1 MAHQKKFDFARSRL
15 PGLIVLAA
23 LAVYALTLNHW
34 MSLASLPAVS
44 SIAAEGG
51 APPLNAPLHFL
62 LTFPVRWLPAGWQ
75 MTVLN
80 SIAAVCAAL
89 TLGLLA
95 RSVALLP
102 QDRTREQRQRERNEF
117 GLLSAWW
124 AWVPPLFAALS
135 CGLQLTFWEHATAA
149 TGDMLDLLLFA
160 YVIRCL
166 LEYRIDQR
174 ESWLTRSAVIYGIAA
189 TGNYAM
195 IGFFPIYLAA
205 LVWIRGSSF
214 FDFRF
219 LARMFG
225 WGTVGLTA
233 YLLLPLLNALS
244 ENSGVSFWQ
253 ALRFELGSQKSALLG
268 FPRYLLWFAGLTS
281 LLPLLLISIR
291 WPSAFGETS
300 PAGAIV
306 TTLAFRIVHAAL
318 LAAGLWVVFGAPFAP
333 RTLIDKLL
341 QETDEPVSGTSFLTF
356 YYLGA
361 ICLGYF
367 AGYFLLIFGRETAKA
382 WQKIAPITRL
392 INRAVAAA
400 AWMTVIAAPG
410 GLIYKNLPVVRA
422 NNGSLLRQFATL
434 TTLGLPARDVIAVS
448 DDPFILAVTRKSL
461 QETRPEHDPV
471 LADTRLLSY
480 GVYQQSL
487 RQRFPKLWPALP
499 AGEVQPTTLSSI
511 YLLYEMTGLAQSN
524 EVYYLHPSFGYYF
537 EPLYL
542 RPHGLVFQLVPYPTN
557 AITPPALTDAA
568 VQENQKFWSDARPAL
583 ERLAALMGG
592 KSIDARVLGRW
603 YARTLDWWGVELQ
616 KLGKLAEAAQCF
628 ELARKLNPENVAA
641 EINLSFNQVLRAG
654 SSKPVVTNK
663 TLDEKIDRYRTWNSL
678 LTANGPVDEPRIC
691 FRLGE
696 TFAAQSLFRQAA
708 LQFTRVLQLEPDN
721 SDARFWLAN
730 VFLAGQI
737 PDKVLEI
744 TAELR
749 ARQTRQPLT
758 STNLAELTRLE
769 SMAYLVKGDT
779 NRAENILLAARRENP
794 QSDSILESL
803 VQVYVRGN
811 RLTNALA
818 SLEEQLQ
825 HHPTNVTVLLNKAYL
840 CLRLEAYAEARAA
853 VDAVL
858 KNDPT
863 NVQALLDQSAICI
876 QTKSYKDALAPL
888 NQILT
893 LQPSNQV
900 ALINRAIANLQNDQL
915 DAAQRDYA
923 MLLKLAPASHQV
935 HYGLGEIAFRRK
947 DVPAAIKHYE
957 AYLKFAPPDTAEA
970 KQVAERLRQLKTSAG
985 R

>member
-1 MAHQKKFDFARSRL
+1 
-15 PGLIVLAA
+15 
-23 LAVYALTLNHW
+23 
-34 MSLASLPAVS
+34 
-44 SIAAEGG
+44 
-51 APPLNAPLHFL
+51 
-62 LTFPVRWLPAGWQ
+62 
-75 MTVLN
+75 
-80 SIAAVCAAL
+80 
-89 TLGLLA
+89 
-95 RSVALLP
+95 
-102 QDRTREQRQRERNEF
+102 
-117 GLLSAWW
+117 
-124 AWVPPLFAALS
+124 
-135 CGLQLTFWEHATAA
+135 
-149 TGDMLDLLLFA
+149 
-160 YVIRCL
+160 
-166 LEYRIDQR
+166 
-174 ESWLTRSAVIYGIAA
+174 
-189 TGNYAM
+189 
-195 IGFFPIYLAA
+195 
-205 LVWIRGSSF
+205 
-214 FDFRF
+214 
-219 LARMFG
+219 
-225 WGTVGLTA
+225 
-233 YLLLPLLNALS
+233 
-244 ENSGVSFWQ
+244 
-253 ALRFELGSQKSALLG
+253 
-268 FPRYLLWFAGLTS
+268 
-281 LLPLLLISIR
+281 
-291 WPSAFGETS
+291 
-300 PAGAIV
+300 
-306 TTLAFRIVHAAL
+306 
-318 LAAGLWVVFGAPFAP
+318 
-333 RTLIDKLL
+333 
-341 QETDEPVSGTSFLTF
+341 
-356 YYLGA
+356 
-361 ICLGYF
+361 
-367 AGYFLLIFGRETAKA
+367 
-382 WQKIAPITRL
+382 
-392 INRAVAAA
+392 
-400 AWMTVIAAPG
+400 
-410 GLIYKNLPVVRA
+410 
-422 NNGSLLRQFATL
+422 
-434 TTLGLPARDVIAVS
+434 
-448 DDPFILAVTRKSL
+448 
-461 QETRPEHDPV
+461 
-471 LADTRLLSY
+471 
-480 GVYQQSL
+480 
-487 RQRFPKLWPALP
+487 
-499 AGEVQPTTLSSI
+499 
-511 YLLYEMTGLAQSN
+511 
-524 EVYYLHPSFGYYF
+524 
-537 EPLYL
+537 
-542 RPHGLVFQLVPYPTN
+542 
-557 AITPPALTDAA
+557 
-568 VQENQKFWSDARPAL
+568 
-583 ERLAALMGG
+583 
-592 KSIDARVLGRW
+592 
-603 YARTLDWWGVELQ
+603 
-616 KLGKLAEAAQCF
+616 
-628 ELARKLNPENVAA
+628 
-641 EINLSFNQVLRAG
+641 
-654 SSKPVVTNK
+654 
-663 TLDEKIDRYRTWNSL
+663 